1 MKWFG
6 SAVQPCDKGV
16 ILSSPA
22 SAPCSAAAAP
32 WILAATIL
40 GSSLAFIDG
49 SVVNLALPSLQATLN
64 ATVTDVQW
72 VIEAYAL
79 LLAALMLV
87 GGSLGDIYGRKKVY
101 IAGVILFAAASTWCG
116 LAPDVAQLTVARA
129 FQGVGAALLIPGSL
143 AIIGASFQKRDRG
156 KAIGTWSGFTSI
168 TAAVGPVLG
177 GFLIEH
183 GSWRWAF
190 FINLPLALAVLVLT
204 IRFVPESRNR
214 QAGATLDWPGAA
226 LVTVGLGGIVYA
238 LIESSKRTWMDPGL
252 LSALLLGV
260 SALVAFVVVEVHTT
274 APLLPLHLFRSRNF
288 TGVNL
293 VTLFLY
299 SALSG
304 ALFFFPLNLI
314 QVQGYSATAAGASM
328 LPFICLMFL
337 LSQWSGGLVDRFGP
351 RLPLVVGSLIV
362 AIGFGLFALPGI
374 GGSYWTTFFPAVVV
388 LGLGMTACVA
398 PLTTTVMNSVS
409 EERVGTASGINNAVS
424 RLAGLLSIAVLA
436 VIMLAS
442 FNLDLSSRLEALN
455 LDPGIRQQLESQ
467 RVRLAAIEIPD
478 VDTRSRTMIRQTI
491 DDSFVTG
498 FRVVML
504 TASGLALLSAVTA
517 LLHIEGK
524 GSLRDEVDTNS
535 DPVQGLT
542 AQ

>member
-1 MKWFG
+1 MKWVG
-6 SAVQPCDKGV
+6 SAVQPCDEGV

-22 SAPCSAAAAP
+22 AAPCSAAAAP

-87 GGSLGDIYGRKKVY
+87 GGSLGDIYGRKRVY

-116 LAPDVAQLTVARA
+116 LAPDVGQLIIARA

-190 FINLPLALAVLVLT
+190 FINLPLALAVLALT
-204 IRFVPESRNR
+204 IRFVPESRSR
-214 QAGATLDWPGAA
+214 QAAATLDWFGAV
-226 LVTVGLGGIVYA
+226 LVTLGLGGIVYA

-252 LSALLLGV
+252 LIALLLGV

-274 APLLPLHLFRSRNF
+274 APLLPLHLFRARNF

-314 QVQGYSATAAGASM
+314 QVQGYSATAAGAAM
-328 LPFICLMFL
+328 LPFIGLMFL
-337 LSQWSGGLVDRFGP
+337 LSPWSGGLVDRYGP

-374 GGSYWTTFFPAVVV
+374 GGSYWSTFFPAVVA
-388 LGLGMTACVA
+388 LGLGMTTCVA

-442 FNLDLSSRLEALN
+442 FNLDLSSRLTALN
-455 LDPGIRQQLESQ
+455 LEPGIRQQLESQ
-467 RVRLAAIEIPD
+467 RVRLAAIEIPH
-478 VDTRSRTMIRQTI
+478 VDTRSRTKIRQTI
-491 DDSFVTG
+491 DDSFVAG

-504 TASGLALLSAVTA
+504 TASGLALLSAITA
-517 LLHIEGK
+517 LLYIDRK
-524 GSLRDEVDTNS
+524 GRFRDEVDPNS
-535 DPVQGLT
+535 EPSK
-542 AQ
+542 A